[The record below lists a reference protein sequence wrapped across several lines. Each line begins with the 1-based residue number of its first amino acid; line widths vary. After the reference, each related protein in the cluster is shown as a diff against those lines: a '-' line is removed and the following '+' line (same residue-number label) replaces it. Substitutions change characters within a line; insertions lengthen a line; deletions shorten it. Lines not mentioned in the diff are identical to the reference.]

1 MLSSLKYELCQ
12 RFQIW
17 MIKVVPKMTP
27 YFFAVLRLNRSPPV
41 PISESIH
48 TYFQNDNLGNT
59 DKDSIILI
67 YILFF

>member
-1 MLSSLKYELCQ
+1 MSSSLKYELCQ

-17 MIKVVPKMTP
+17 MIKVVPKTTP
-27 YFFAVLRLNRSPPV
+27 YCFAVLRLNGSPPV

-59 DKDSIILI
+59 DSIILI